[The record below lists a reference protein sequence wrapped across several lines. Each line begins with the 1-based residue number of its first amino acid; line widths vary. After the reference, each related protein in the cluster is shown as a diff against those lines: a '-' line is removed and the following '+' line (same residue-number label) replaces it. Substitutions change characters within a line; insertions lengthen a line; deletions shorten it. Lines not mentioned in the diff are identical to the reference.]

1 MLLPIQVN
9 LLIVSQQGIN
19 LTRQAKVF
27 FSISRCRQTEPL
39 PLVVVSQQAL
49 DGVGQGVRRL
59 RRGQLYLSPMG
70 VHQRGVIAVRDK
82 PQAIGRGGVQV
93 GIEGRARLP
102 FFVGSAFLA
111 YY

>member
-1 MLLPIQVN
+1 VLLPIQVN
-9 LLIVSQQGIN
+9 LLVVRKQGIN
-19 LTRQAKVF
+19 LAGQAK
-27 FSISRCRQTEPL
+27 ILLGMSRRGQTEP
-39 PLVVVSQQAL
+39 PALVVVSQQAL

-59 RRGQLYLSPMG
+59 RRGQLYLSSMG